1 MFPHGAKQPFGSGFA
16 QIGMGRWRFANLAQI
31 NQQGRDLR
39 NRDRGGGGYT
49 STFAS
54 RRETACA
61 AKMKKRRGLAC
72 SAKDAIEGGLVQRT
86 LDAIEK
92 QKSIRTTTRCRYKS
106 RKRQDKRCT
115 SAKQDAMRKTKTKN
129 NVHMKE
135 RVYMQ

>member
-72 SAKDAIEGGLVQRT
+72 SAKDAIEGGIVQRNAKMQ
-86 LDAIEK
+86 LKNKNQYVQQQDAGTKVEK
-92 QKSIRTTTRCRYKS
+92 DK
-106 RKRQDKRCT
+106 KRCT
-115 SAKQDAMRKTKTKN
+115 SAKKRCNEKN
-129 NVHMKE
+129 KN
-135 RVYMQ
+135 